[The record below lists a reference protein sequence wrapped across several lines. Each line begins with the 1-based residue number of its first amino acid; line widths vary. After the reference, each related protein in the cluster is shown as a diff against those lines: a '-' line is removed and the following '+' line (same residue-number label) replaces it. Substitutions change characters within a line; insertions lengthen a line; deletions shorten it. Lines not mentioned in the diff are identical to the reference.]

1 MRAGSGVAS
10 QAPGPGCLAVPG
22 ASSLRTLHLNFARAA
37 LKSHAKAVSINKK
50 KEKGREGRGP
60 EKAFRNYPLK
70 LEYSS
75 RCFCFRPVLLS
86 FQSSEISSKV
96 IIHLITLIV

>member
-50 KEKGREGRGP
+50 KERERERRKGP
-60 EKAFRNYPLK
+60 
-70 LEYSS
+70 
-75 RCFCFRPVLLS
+75 
-86 FQSSEISSKV
+86 
-96 IIHLITLIV
+96 